1 MPDNVTS
8 IRGIVTNLEAIQ
20 RQIGQAQLELLNI
33 LTDEIQDEWD
43 QPAQEGLVRLETVQ
57 RSVGEIQVLLV
68 KALPVS
74 NSTVQIATIETTDQ
88 SASTAAVIVEVEQT
102 KLAFADPQEWLDK
115 RGIKIKSLPSAS
127 GIDKSADGAALFL
140 GDHYDHLE
148 NFFEA
153 IKRAVNRNFDEG
165 WFPVE
170 DLPPATIGAI
180 CRFATKLHGCGFFT
194 SFRYFKRNPSRPN
207 QKPGMRFAPLHE
219 KRINRFF
226 KGGWLERY
234 VEQVVREAF
243 HTAFGRQTLEPIIRE
258 VQVVLPTG
266 CEAEFDL
273 LAGLTENRIIWLE
286 SKTGEWR
293 QYVPRFRELNQR
305 FLKLPPGDAALVVA
319 ERLADDEKA
328 SISALSGMTPIHI
341 TELRNHLASK
351 VSVSS
356 EVERVIRLA

>member
-43 QPAQEGLVRLETVQ
+43 QPAQEGLVKLETVQ
-57 RSVGEIQVLLV
+57 RSIGEIQVLLV

-74 NSTVQIATIETTDQ
+74 TTTVQVATIETSDQ
-88 SASTAAVIVEVEQT
+88 SASTTAVIVEVEQT
-102 KLAFADPQEWLDK
+102 KSLFVDPQEWLDK
-115 RGIKIKSLPSAS
+115 RGIKIKSLPPAS

-140 GDHYDHLE
+140 GDHYDQLE
-148 NFFEA
+148 SFFET
-153 IKRAVNRNFDEG
+153 IKRAVNRNFTEG
-165 WFPVE
+165 WFSVE
-170 DLPPATIGAI
+170 DLPPTTIGAI
-180 CRFATKLHGCGFFT
+180 CTFATKLHGCGFFT

-207 QKPGMRFAPLHE
+207 QKPGMRFAPLQD

-243 HTAFGRQTLEPIIRE
+243 QTAFGRQTLERILRE

-266 CEAEFDL
+266 CDAEFDL
-273 LAGLTENRIIWLE
+273 LAGLTENRLIWLE

-293 QYVPRFRELNQR
+293 QYVPRFQELNRR
-305 FLKLPPGDAALVVA
+305 FLKLPLGDAALVVA

-328 SISALSGMTPIHI
+328 SISTLSGMTLIHI

-351 VSVSS
+351 VSLSS
-356 EVERVIRLA
+356 VTDSQVLH